1 MVVYKI
7 SGKSR
12 LKVKRKIIIFVIDN
26 KEFRTV
32 QQSNV
37 QHDMS
42 ESFKCL
48 CFMEMLSLST
58 RDHNASAV
66 DPGCFMVYNCFQF
79 HVFFTNKKCR
89 LLLRALCFTYCTS
102 EVKLTLPSRLR
113 KQILLSD
120 RTRANVSFIFIID
133 RFETPVYNTNLFT
146 SDLLI

>member
-1 MVVYKI
+1 MRMREGLEKI
-7 SGKSR
+7 QWMSTLTFLLLLSASFSFFIYISTKAVPRSYSH
-12 LKVKRKIIIFVIDN
+12 IFVIDN

-42 ESFKCL
+42 ELFKCL

-79 HVFFTNKKCR
+79 HGFITN
-89 LLLRALCFTYCTS
+89 
-102 EVKLTLPSRLR
+102 
-113 KQILLSD
+113 
-120 RTRANVSFIFIID
+120 
-133 RFETPVYNTNLFT
+133 
-146 SDLLI
+146 